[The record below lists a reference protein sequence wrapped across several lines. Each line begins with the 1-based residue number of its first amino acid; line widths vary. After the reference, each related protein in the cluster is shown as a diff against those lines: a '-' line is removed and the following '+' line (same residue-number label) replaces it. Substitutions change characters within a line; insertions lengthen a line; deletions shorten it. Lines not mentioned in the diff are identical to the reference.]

1 MIGKVKN
8 FLGIE
13 SVKIDL
19 EFPNKIPYDTS
30 FLVGK
35 VIISS
40 KSRQTIKSITVKLI
54 ERYTRGRKK
63 GKLINEYTVGIVEF
77 KKAFKIEANKEMEFQ
92 FKMPINIVQSEMDK
106 IGSKNLLSKGFVKVM
121 KLMNNV
127 KSEFRMEAT
136 AKIAGNA
143 IPPLV
148 KKELKV
154 IF

>member
-1 MIGKVKN
+1 MIGKVKK

-13 SVKIDL
+13 SVKINL
-19 EFPNKIPYDTS
+19 EFPGKIPYDTG

-35 VIISS
+35 VIIIS
-40 KSRQTIKSITVKLI
+40 KSKQTIKSITVKLI

-63 GKLINEYTVGIVEF
+63 SKLINEYTVGIVEF
-77 KKAFKIEANKEMEFQ
+77 KKPFRIEPDKEMEFQ

-106 IGSKNLLSKGFVKVM
+106 IGSKNFLSKGFVKVM

-136 AKIAGNA
+136 AKVSGNA

-148 KKELKV
+148 KKEIKV